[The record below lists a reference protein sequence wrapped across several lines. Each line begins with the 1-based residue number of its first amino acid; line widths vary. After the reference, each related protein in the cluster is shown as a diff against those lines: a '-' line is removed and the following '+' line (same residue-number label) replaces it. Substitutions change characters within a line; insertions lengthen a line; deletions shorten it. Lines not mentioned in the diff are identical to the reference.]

1 MIFYLNL
8 FQTLKKF
15 SWANILMIKNI
26 TRIFIF
32 VSVGKNGRCKIRL
45 FSVYPEAIFKVTKD
59 KKNIFSTLEMASG

>member
-1 MIFYLNL
+1 
-8 FQTLKKF
+8 
-15 SWANILMIKNI
+15 MIKNI